1 MGRHRGKSKK
11 LNDESDEDGSVGG
24 EEVSV
29 SPTPPK
35 TKRRRGRPAQ
45 KPLTADD
52 GTDGVEAEEDKD
64 AGEVEEEDADDVP
77 KPALAVRRAGND
89 DDDAKGSTAETGA
102 AKKRR
107 RRRARVKRGSDD
119 DLVGEDGVGDGRVR
133 AKSSGFR
140 PNGSRR
146 KSTPRRAAEA
156 GVDCK

>member
-1 MGRHRGKSKK
+1 MGRPRGKSKK
-11 LNDESDEDGSVGG
+11 LNDESDEDGCVGG

-52 GTDGVEAEEDKD
+52 GTDVVEAEEDKD

-119 DLVGEDGVGDGRVR
+119 DLVGEDGVGEGHVR

-156 GVDCK
+156 GVECK